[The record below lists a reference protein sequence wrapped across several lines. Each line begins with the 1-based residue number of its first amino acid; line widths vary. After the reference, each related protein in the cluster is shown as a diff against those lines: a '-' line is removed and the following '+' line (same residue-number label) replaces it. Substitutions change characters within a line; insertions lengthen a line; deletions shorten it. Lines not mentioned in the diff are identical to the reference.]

1 MAQDMRRAHVA
12 LIEAIQASWSNPD
25 PESFVSLFTEGGIF
39 EDKAYGIVLIGH
51 GQLRAHAQ
59 RMRKHNVDLSIDIL
73 TCDATET
80 TGVAE
85 WRLRHVFTGN
95 FDGVD
100 CTGKPILIEGLSL
113 YQFSRG
119 RIQRAADYWNYMEIV
134 RSVGVVPKELRNFRI
149 S

>member
-1 MAQDMRRAHVA
+1 MARDMRQAHVA

-25 PESFVSLFTEGGIF
+25 PESFVSLFTKDGIF
-39 EDKAYGIVLIGH
+39 EDKAYGIALIGH
-51 GQLRAHAQ
+51 EQLRAHAL
-59 RMRKHNVDLSIDIL
+59 RMKKHIVGLSIDIL
-73 TCDATET
+73 TCDATDS

-85 WRLRHVFTGN
+85 WRLRHVFEGN

-113 YQFSRG
+113 YQFSDG
-119 RIQRAADYWNYMEIV
+119 HIQRAADYWNYMEIV
-134 RSVGVVPKELRNFRI
+134 RSVGVLPKELRNFRT